1 MKIFFFWGSFWEN
14 RGVIEMEIIWRINRF
29 LFYRWETLIRIIPNI
44 KTPKSFHSSV
54 SQRICHTMS
63 INLMSGRLK
72 KMQKGLQMNRGKKEG
87 KIEELKRKYKIVS
100 RIQKV
105 EKQEEMKINLI
116 WFSTKFQSKKD
127 RKRKQKLRP
136 NK

>member
-1 MKIFFFWGSFWEN
+1 
-14 RGVIEMEIIWRINRF
+14 
-29 LFYRWETLIRIIPNI
+29 
-44 KTPKSFHSSV
+44 
-54 SQRICHTMS
+54 
-63 INLMSGRLK
+63 MSGRLK

-116 WFSTKFQSKKD
+116 
-127 RKRKQKLRP
+127 
-136 NK
+136 